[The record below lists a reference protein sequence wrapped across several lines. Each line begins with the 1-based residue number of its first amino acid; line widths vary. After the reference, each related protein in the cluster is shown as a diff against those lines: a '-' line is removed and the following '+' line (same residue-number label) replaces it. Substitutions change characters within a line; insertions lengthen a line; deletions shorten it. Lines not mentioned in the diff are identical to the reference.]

1 MILSEMGSEPE
12 QNGESPNDL
21 FVEPMLLLFAIMES
35 ESGMLSLSQDGA
47 MRWPF

>member
-12 QNGESPNDL
+12 QDGESPNDL
-21 FVEPMLLLFAIMES
+21 FVEPMLLLFTIMEF
-35 ESGMLSLSQDGA
+35 ESAMLSLAPDGA